1 MIKNIP
7 FNSTN
12 KYLPHLFSVAVLM
25 FSFIMVTIIF
35 PYTSWRWDVDFLL
48 TKQHI
53 IHLDYY
59 RFSFYAHIFSS
70 LIILISGAFLF
81 SNFILKNYAGLHRWM
96 GKTYVGLLLLVS
108 APSGMVMA
116 FHANGG
122 WIAQTSFLILT
133 PLWWWF
139 TYQGY
144 ITARQKKFKA
154 HRIWMVRSYALTF
167 SAVSLRLS
175 QMLLG
180 YFFMMDPVV
189 QYILVSWGSW
199 IGNLLIAECWLRG
212 GFIGYQKSLFLRYIR
227 LTKIPL

>member
-1 MIKNIP
+1 MKNISFD
-7 FNSTN
+7 FNK
-12 KYLPHLFSVAVLM
+12 KYLPHIFSVVILI

-35 PYTSWRWDVDFLL
+35 PYTSWHWDVDFLL

-70 LIILISGAFLF
+70 LIILLSGAFLF
-81 SNFILKNYAGLHRWM
+81 SNFILNNYPALHRCM
-96 GKTYVGLLLLVS
+96 GKLYVGLVLFVS
-108 APSGMVMA
+108 APSGMMMA

-139 TYQGY
+139 TFKGY
-144 ITARQKKFKA
+144 ATARQKKFKA

-167 SAVSLRLS
+167 SAVSLRLA

-180 YFFMMDPVV
+180 YFFMIDPVV

-199 IGNLLIAECWLRG
+199 IGNLLVAEWWLNGR
-212 GFIGYQKSLFLRYIR
+212 FIDYRIKIFPRQYRP
-227 LTKIPL
+227 TKIPL